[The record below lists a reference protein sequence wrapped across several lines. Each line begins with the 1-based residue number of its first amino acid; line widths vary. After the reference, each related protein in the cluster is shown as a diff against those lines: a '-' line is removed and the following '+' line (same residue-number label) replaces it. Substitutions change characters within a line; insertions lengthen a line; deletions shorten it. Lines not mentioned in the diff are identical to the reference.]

1 MILNIPNLHSQEDT
15 TTNLVKENY
24 AWRTRPCKAK

>member
-15 TTNLVKENY
+15 TTNLIKESY
-24 AWRTRPCKAK
+24 AWRTRPRTAK